1 MFDFTLSV
9 LNLMIRFLRLVI
21 KDELWDSRPYRF
33 VRSAEGWVATRQWE
47 FYLRWFRL
55 RSAMLTR
62 DPLLR
67 QVLATHLLYEGR
79 GSDLFVRPRAGYCRD
94 GQDVTFFAIGHN
106 SSHEWSAGVKDGKVL
121 IKSCGE
127 DFVDVGPMPEPQE
140 GEPDES
146 FLLRYAEWEM
156 AGRTFVEKVREVVPG
171 EGWGY
176 CGHF

>member
-1 MFDFTLSV
+1 MFNSALSV
-9 LNLMIRFLRLVI
+9 LNLATRLGQIVL
-21 KDELWDSRPYRF
+21 KDGWWDSKARRA
-33 VRSAEGWVATRQWE
+33 VSWCENRVSAAQWE

-55 RSAMLTR
+55 RAALLTR

-79 GSDLFVRPRAGYCRD
+79 GSGLFVRPRAGYGRD
-94 GQDVTFFAIGHN
+94 GEDVTFYGIGHN
-106 SSHEWSAGVKDGKVL
+106 SSHEWSAGVKDGKLL
-121 IKSCGE
+121 IRSCGE
-127 DFVDVGPMPEPQE
+127 DFVGVGPMPEPRE

-156 AGRTFVEKVREVVPG
+156 AGLVFVEHVREVVPG
-171 EGWGY
+171 EGWDY